1 MQQDPRILHDAYS
14 RNLTR
19 WFLQFTGSFS
29 PSPFGV
35 ELHATG
41 GVVIAQ
47 QKEQP
52 AKQPIKPMGGGP
64 TQAGAL
70 GEYGVHA

>member
-1 MQQDPRILHDAYS
+1 
-14 RNLTR
+14 
-19 WFLQFTGSFS
+19 
-29 PSPFGV
+29 V